1 MVKQGIKSD
10 PFYMNIIVRYIKIVN
25 IEAVNF
31 ILLTYFLFYLTQY
44 IITNAENIHGFRKR
58 LLNSVHIIKSIK
70 ALVILYY

>member
-44 IITNAENIHGFRKR
+44 IITNWENIHGFRKR
-58 LLNSVHIIKSIK
+58 SLNSVHIIKSIK